1 MLNKVIIQGRL
12 VAEPELRHTAQGTA
26 VANVRMAVDRDF
38 KRPDGSRETDFFQV
52 IAWRGGAEFLAKY
65 FHKGQLACVEG
76 RLQARDYTDNT
87 GVRRFVTEIVAENL
101 YFCGGKKSES
111 NAAPYGEP
119 TGFTE
124 AEDDGQLPF

>member
-12 VAEPELRHTAQGTA
+12 VAEPELRHTAQGIA

-38 KRPDGSRETDFFQV
+38 KRPDGGRDVDFFPV

-76 RLQARDYTDNT
+76 RLQARDYTDSS

-101 YFCGGKKSES
+101 YFCGGKKKES
-111 NAAPYGEP
+111 GGEP
-119 TGFTE
+119 AGFSE
-124 AEDDGQLPF
+124 LEDDGELPF

>member
-38 KRPDGSRETDFFQV
+38 KRPGGSRETDFFQV

-76 RLQARDYTDNT
+76 RLQARDYTDST
-87 GVRRFVTEIVAENL
+87 GVRRFGTEKMTAGCRFKKVAAWRKRRTAL
-101 YFCGGKKSES
+101 CCITTWRTFCS
-111 NAAPYGEP
+111 
-119 TGFTE
+119 T
-124 AEDDGQLPF
+124 